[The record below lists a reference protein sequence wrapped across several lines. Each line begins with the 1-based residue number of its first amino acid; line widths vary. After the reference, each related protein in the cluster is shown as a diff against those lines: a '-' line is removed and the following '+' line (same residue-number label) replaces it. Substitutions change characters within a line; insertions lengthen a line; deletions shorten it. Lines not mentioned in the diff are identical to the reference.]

1 MVRCVASR
9 CFLWYNVTPFI
20 PSEVLEITKL
30 EAQCIVLLE
39 VSNP

>member
-1 MVRCVASR
+1 VLFVVQRDLTSPS
-9 CFLWYNVTPFI
+9 YNDPFI